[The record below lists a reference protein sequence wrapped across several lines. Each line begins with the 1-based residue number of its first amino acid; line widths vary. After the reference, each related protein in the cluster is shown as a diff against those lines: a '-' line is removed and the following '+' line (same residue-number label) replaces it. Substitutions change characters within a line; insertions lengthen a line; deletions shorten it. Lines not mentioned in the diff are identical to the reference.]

1 MAFSRTSA
9 LRAGARANPIRPSL
23 RSSGPRLL
31 QRIARRTYADGG
43 HHTQAKSNDL
53 TWGLGAAA
61 VTIPGAWYLLQPSAN
76 GHHGDD
82 HGHAKEEH
90 EEEHEEETDEAPKSE
105 GEDGEQKTEDGEQQS
120 GEEEPKEDQKDDQK
134 DEPKV
139 SESEGKGVTD
149 LSDSDS
155 DELQNT
161 KVADENDNTSKN
173 ETHVLEQDTKG
184 TPEGVRFKGKT
195 NQGDE
200 DNEMTDTRKHV
211 PDAKGGAKKRIDS
224 GYAKSQSV
232 DNPGAGGAGGG
243 TDRMAEQ
250 QKGLSNTETKHS
262 TDIKNSPEKSKKG
275 EGSPETSKTIGTV
288 KVDRPQSLAFN
299 LSEHSEPLKRPVLP
313 PRHCPPQGGL
323 LAAGTIICL
332 VLTSFDAL
340 HPWPRNAAVSHLAT
354 ISFADALAA
363 APSCAP
369 TTEMGGKW

>member
-9 LRAGARANPIRPSL
+9 LRAGARANLIRPSL
-23 RSSGPRLL
+23 RSSRPRPL

-61 VTIPGAWYLLQPSAN
+61 VTIPGAWYLLQPGAN

-82 HGHAKEEH
+82 HSHAKEEH
-90 EEEHEEETDEAPKSE
+90 EEEHEEETEEAPKSE
-105 GEDGEQKTEDGEQQS
+105 GDGEEQNGDDGEQQR
-120 GEEEPKEDQKDDQK
+120 EEEQK
-134 DEPKV
+134 DEPKDKPKV

-161 KVADENDNTSKN
+161 KVADENDNTSKH

-195 NQGDE
+195 SQGDE
-200 DNEMTDTRKHV
+200 DNEMTDVRKHV

-224 GYAKSQSV
+224 GYAISQSV
-232 DNPGAGGAGGG
+232 DNPGADGAGGG
-243 TDRMAEQ
+243 TDPMAAK

-288 KVDRPQSLAFN
+288 KVDRPQ
-299 LSEHSEPLKRPVLP
+299 R
-313 PRHCPPQGGL
+313 
-323 LAAGTIICL
+323 
-332 VLTSFDAL
+332 
-340 HPWPRNAAVSHLAT
+340 
-354 ISFADALAA
+354 
-363 APSCAP
+363 
-369 TTEMGGKW
+369 